1 MNSIHDIA
9 DVWTTASSVWERSI
23 FGLTVGH
30 LVLSLLIL
38 AVALL
43 LRRIFGRMIVSRI
56 HAWSSHAAGGFNR
69 EIVDSLL
76 QPIQFIPLVVAIS
89 IIAEFVLTNPRL
101 KESMGQIDRSLI
113 VFIIFWAMIEVI
125 APLCAVLDGRTPIF
139 SQTMIGWTVRVGRAI
154 IVTLG
159 VAAVLEIWGIHVGP
173 ILASFG
179 LIGVAVALGAQ
190 NLFKN
195 LISGIFIIGEQRFRN
210 GDWILA
216 EGVVEGTVETIGL
229 RTTKVRRFDDAPV
242 FVPNSYLADNAVTN
256 FSQMGCRRISWV
268 IGLEYRTSADQLHRI
283 RDGIEAHILSSDE
296 FVHPPT
302 AVAFV
307 RVDKFNDSSIDLM
320 VYCFTRTTDWGEWLK
335 IKEELVYA
343 IKLIVAEAG
352 SDFAFPT
359 RSLYMEIPPG
369 STGPFP
375 HAHTSSDRSRDTP
388 RTDSPS

>member
-1 MNSIHDIA
+1 M
-9 DVWTTASSVWERSI
+9 
-23 FGLTVGH
+23 
-30 LVLSLLIL
+30 LSLLIL

-56 HAWSSHAAGGFNR
+56 HAWSSLAAGGFNR

-76 QPIQFIPLVVAIS
+76 RPIQFIPLVVAIS

-101 KESMGQIDRSLI
+101 KESVGQIERSLI
-113 VFIIFWAMIEVI
+113 VFIIFWALIEVI

-216 EGVVEGTVETIGL
+216 DGVVEGTVETIGL

-256 FSQMGCRRISWV
+256 FSQMGCRRISWI

-283 RDGIEAHILSSDE
+283 RDGIEAHILGSDA

-302 AVAFV
+302 GVAFV
-307 RVDKFNDSSIDLM
+307 RVDKFNESSIDLM

-343 IKLIVAEAG
+343 IKSIVGEAG

-359 RSLYMEIPPG
+359 RSLYMEMPPG
-369 STGPFP
+369 SGSPFP
-375 HAHTSSDRSRDTP
+375 HANTPSDRSCDIRGPTAQVE
-388 RTDSPS
+388 